1 VATPKTRSVVKAFAI
16 LNSLKAGNEW
26 PTSAELSRRAQLPE
40 ASGYRLIQTL
50 EELGAVVRD
59 RRGRYRPGMLLVSLS
74 EGLTSEDLLRE
85 ASYPILRELSAR
97 LGMTVHVGVLEEGMV
112 TYVAKV
118 DEFGRDAVLTKVGS
132 QLEAYCTGLGK
143 VLLAE
148 LPPNEFEA
156 FLAEG
161 DLIPLTEWTITDP
174 IVLRREIA
182 AIRSRQYAID
192 DREIVPDLRC
202 VAVPIRGA
210 DGITIAA
217 LSASDIYTRMDPAR
231 QEELRAI
238 LHDAAGTIARKL
250 YPCGLSL
257 VRDRHFVPRIR
268 RRTAVRA

>member
-1 VATPKTRSVVKAFAI
+1 VKAFN
-16 LNSLKAGNEW
+16 LLQSLRAGDDW
-26 PTSAELSRRAQLPE
+26 LTSAELSRRANLPE

-85 ASYPILRELSAR
+85 AAYPILRELSAR
-97 LGMTVHVGVLEEGMV
+97 LGTTVHVGVLQEGMV

-118 DEFGRDAVLTKVGS
+118 DEAGRDAVLTKVGS

-143 VLLAE
+143 VLLSG
-148 LPPNEFEA
+148 LTHDEFEA
-156 FLAEG
+156 FLADG

-174 IVLRREIA
+174 NVLRREIA
-182 AIRSRQYAID
+182 AIRAQEYAID

-210 DGITIAA
+210 DGETVAA
-217 LSASDIYTRMDPAR
+217 LSASDAHTRMGEPRLAEVR
-231 QEELRAI
+231 EILRE
-238 LHDAAGTIARKL
+238 AAGVLTRKL
-250 YPCGLSL
+250 YPCGLGV
-257 VRDRHFVPRIR
+257 VRSR
-268 RRTAVRA
+268 RFAGVEVEHRA